1 MMHNGILA
9 DGLLW
14 FCGSS
19 ILQIVKCGLKMRHN
33 QVTMKCKILS
43 QAQGQNCLLIYA
55 NTVPLK
61 YVELHLLMLEEFGTT
76 NPIL

>member
-1 MMHNGILA
+1 
-9 DGLLW
+9 
-14 FCGSS
+14 
-19 ILQIVKCGLKMRHN
+19 MRHN